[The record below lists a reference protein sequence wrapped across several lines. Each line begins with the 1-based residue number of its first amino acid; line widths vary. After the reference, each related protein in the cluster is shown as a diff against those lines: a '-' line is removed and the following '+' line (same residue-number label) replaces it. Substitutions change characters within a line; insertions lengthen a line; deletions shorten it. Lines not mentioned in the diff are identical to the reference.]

1 MCYPNQLIYRKGKW
15 LVLVV
20 IDTKKPADIEAQL
33 LGLLQ
38 NLSIAGLEKGMV
50 TKPDGS
56 VGDVSVDEFLNAMAA
71 VRRLPGPALVS
82 AVADSNIWTAIGPLK
97 VRLVVESAPEIPSK

>member
-1 MCYPNQLIYRKGKW
+1 
-15 LVLVV
+15 
-20 IDTKKPADIEAQL
+20 
-33 LGLLQ
+33 
-38 NLSIAGLEKGMV
+38 MV
-50 TKPDGS
+50 TKADGS

-97 VRLVVESAPEIPSK
+97 VRLLVESAPESPAK